1 MGTKRKLVK
10 QGGSAMTITLPKSW
24 VDKYGLKPG
33 DEIDVEER
41 GRMLSIGTNKEIKE
55 RTTILD
61 TRKLNNRTIRW
72 ALSSLHKSGYDSIE
86 VFFDD
91 SNVMDIVNELVKN
104 LFMGF
109 AVVEQSTKRV
119 LLKNISKGLESE
131 FDIILR
137 RAFLVTISMGEST
150 LEFIKEKNF
159 KNMKNLI
166 SLENT
171 NNQLTN
177 FCERVLNKKG
187 AKDHRKTCFMYV
199 ISWNLEKI
207 CDNYKY
213 ICEFLVGKTN
223 IKLTQETINFYEKS
237 NKLMRNYYEIFYNFD
252 IQKLSEWSEDRK
264 ELVKEGQ
271 NIMGRLDPINERV
284 IYHIQNLIYQL
295 ADFSASTIAINQI
308 D

>member
-86 VFFDD
+86 VLFDD

-119 LLKNISKGLESE
+119 LLKNISQDLESE
-131 FDIILR
+131 FDVILR

-166 SLENT
+166 SLEST

-223 IKLTQETINFYEKS
+223 IKLNQETINFYEKS

-271 NIMGRLDPINERV
+271 NIMGRLDPINEGV
-284 IYHIQNLIYQL
+284 IHHIQNLIYQL

>member
-119 LLKNISKGLESE
+119 LLKNISQDLESE
-131 FDIILR
+131 FDVILR

-223 IKLTQETINFYEKS
+223 IKLNQETINFYEKS

>member
-223 IKLTQETINFYEKS
+223 IKLNQETINFYEKS